1 MGFEP
6 TSANLGARDPRSC
19 YFEERVSSPH
29 DILFKNRSPR
39 RHLMGLRS
47 KLGKAAVI
55 GGRAYVERVATSDE
69 FAMIFC
75 HGLDVKAR
83 RAAIEM
89 MFRIAQRADVKPTA
103 AKTPSPHQR
112 VKIRWTDEFVARF
125 KSEAPNSIDDVDLAA
140 RLGLPPYCRGAM
152 RAARSRFGL
161 LRGSQE
167 GDPRSPPH
175 TASPKA
181 RVQRRACAAR
191 SGYGQGLPG
200 VAARVPLGHHPD
212 RTRFPTHAD
221 PARQPALGAA
231 PPSSHHLGE
240 VCPSDGYNGYMRGES
255 GAIGAAC
262 CIGGATIDDCGEY
275 QVRPGGRAGA

>member
-1 MGFEP
+1 M
-6 TSANLGARDPRSC
+6 LRS
-19 YFEERVSSPH
+19 ERRSLPKDAWDLSRLLLIWGLVIRVRALRGTRVAPSC
-29 DILFKNRSPR
+29 ILFKNRSPR

-83 RAAIEM
+83 RAAIQM
-89 MFRIAQRADVKPTA
+89 MFRIAQREDLKPTA

-125 KSEAPNSIDDVDLAA
+125 KSEAPTSMDDVDLAA

-161 LRGSQE
+161 LRVSQK

-175 TASPKA
+175 TASPKPSIL
-181 RVQRRACAAR
+181 AA
-191 SGYGQGLPG
+191 
-200 VAARVPLGHHPD
+200 A
-212 RTRFPTHAD
+212 
-221 PARQPALGAA
+221 
-231 PPSSHHLGE
+231 
-240 VCPSDGYNGYMRGES
+240 
-255 GAIGAAC
+255 
-262 CIGGATIDDCGEY
+262 
-275 QVRPGGRAGA
+275 

>member
-1 MGFEP
+1 
-6 TSANLGARDPRSC
+6 
-19 YFEERVSSPH
+19 
-29 DILFKNRSPR
+29 
-39 RHLMGLRS
+39 MGLRS

-125 KSEAPNSIDDVDLAA
+125 KSEAPTSMDDVDLAA

-161 LRGSQE
+161 LRVSQK

-175 TASPKA
+175 TASPEA
-181 RVQRRACAAR
+181 PIQIAA
-191 SGYGQGLPG
+191 
-200 VAARVPLGHHPD
+200 
-212 RTRFPTHAD
+212 
-221 PARQPALGAA
+221 
-231 PPSSHHLGE
+231 
-240 VCPSDGYNGYMRGES
+240 
-255 GAIGAAC
+255 
-262 CIGGATIDDCGEY
+262 
-275 QVRPGGRAGA
+275 

>member
-1 MGFEP
+1 M
-6 TSANLGARDPRSC
+6 
-19 YFEERVSSPH
+19 SSPQ

-125 KSEAPNSIDDVDLAA
+125 KSEAPTSKDDVDLAA

-161 LRGSQE
+161 LRVSSE
-167 GDPRSPPH
+167 GRPPFPAPH
-175 TASPKA
+175 SVTRGAHPDCGLSTWA
-181 RVQRRACAAR
+181 VAA
-191 SGYGQGLPG
+191 QGLCSLPCG
-200 VAARVPLGHHPD
+200 RTGVPLG
-212 RTRFPTHAD
+212 
-221 PARQPALGAA
+221 
-231 PPSSHHLGE
+231 S
-240 VCPSDGYNGYMRGES
+240 
-255 GAIGAAC
+255 
-262 CIGGATIDDCGEY
+262 
-275 QVRPGGRAGA
+275 RPGRC